1 MNILCV
7 GGGTLGSVSPL
18 LAVAEDARD
27 RKAGHDV
34 RFWGTMSGPE
44 RAVVESAGF
53 AFAPVYCGKMRRYFS
68 WENFVAPFLTLIGL
82 GQSWRRLGQWRPD
95 VVLAAGSFAAV
106 PVVWAA
112 WLRRVPVVVH
122 HQDVAVGLANRLMF
136 PFARVVTTVFGG
148 RSKLPRRAVVTGNP
162 VRQPFRTP
170 LSEEERAA
178 TRQLLGLEPD
188 LPVVVIVGGSSG
200 ASSLNN
206 LTICS
211 LPMLRDF
218 CQVLHV
224 TGAGKDMLLGQ
235 HSGYHAVPFIAEADA
250 MAEALSVATVV
261 VSRAGMGSLSELSAL
276 GATAVLVPLPGHQQ
290 LNAAWVANAGGASVV
305 DQSTATCESFA
316 ATVRAALDAAAAGSA
331 APERLASVLPTVSG
345 ADYFER
351 VLQLLR

>member
-34 RFWGTMSGPE
+34 RFWGTVGGPE

-53 AFAPVYCGKMRRYFS
+53 SFSPVRCGKLRRYFS
-68 WENFVAPFLTLIGL
+68 WANFAAPFQTASGL
-82 GQSWRRLGQWRPD
+82 LQSWRRLGQWRPD

-106 PVVWAA
+106 PAVWAA
-112 WLRRVPVVVH
+112 WLRRIPVVVH

-136 PFARVVTTVFGG
+136 PFARAVTTVFGG
-148 RSKLPRRAVVTGNP
+148 RPGLPRRAAVTGNP
-162 VRQPFRTP
+162 VRRPFRTQ
-170 LSEEERAA
+170 LSEEDRAA
-178 TRQLLGLEPD
+178 ARVHLSLDPD
-188 LPVVVIVGGSSG
+188 LPVVAVVGGSSG
-200 ASSLNN
+200 ASSLND
-206 LTICS
+206 LTVRS
-211 LPMLRDF
+211 LPLLRDF

-224 TGAGKDMLLGQ
+224 TGAGKDVLLGQ
-235 HSGYHAVPFIAEADA
+235 HGGYHAMPFVAEAGA
-250 MAEALSVATVV
+250 MAEVLSVATVV

-305 DQSTATCESFA
+305 DQAAATPESFSA
-316 ATVRAALDAAAAGSA
+316 AVRAALEAAAVGSA
-331 APERLASVLPTVSG
+331 GPERLAGVLPTVSG

-351 VLQLLR
+351 VLTLLR